1 MSREDRTQKEKRL
14 PHAPARRRPL
24 RTKPPHAMGQRRIML
39 ATNKNQFATIAT
51 RKKAAFSQTD
61 RQSQTWPPTSA
72 TPTTTVHTTT
82 DATVLTAT
90 TVHTNNSAYLHKGLP
105 TRDTF
110 SSRWQ
115 RLRGCNT
122 TSPEQEGRHRFSHL
136 RPTASASFTP
146 KRPPPPPTTTR
157 SPPVPPATTCSLSA
171 TNACL
176 QHLRP
181 LQQAQGHQR
190 FPYLYGRFQLKGQ
203 QRFPPLRP
211 SPPKSSSAVSTPSPP

>member
-90 TVHTNNSAYLHKGLP
+90 TVHTNNSARRLPTQGPTYTRHFLFSMATIKGLQYNISP
-105 TRDTF
+105 TGR
-110 SSRWQ
+110 
-115 RLRGCNT
+115 
-122 TSPEQEGRHRFSHL
+122 SPSVL
-136 RPTASASFTP
+136 TPSAYCLGEFYTQA
-146 KRPPPPPTTTR
+146 PPPTNYNKVATSATSNYMFAQRYQCLLATPSASPTSTR
-157 SPPVPPATTCSLSA
+157 SSTVPVPVRPFPTKRPTTVPTPAA
-171 TNACL
+171 
-176 QHLRP
+176 
-181 LQQAQGHQR
+181 
-190 FPYLYGRFQLKGQ
+190 FP
-203 QRFPPLRP
+203 
-211 SPPKSSSAVSTPSPP
+211 T